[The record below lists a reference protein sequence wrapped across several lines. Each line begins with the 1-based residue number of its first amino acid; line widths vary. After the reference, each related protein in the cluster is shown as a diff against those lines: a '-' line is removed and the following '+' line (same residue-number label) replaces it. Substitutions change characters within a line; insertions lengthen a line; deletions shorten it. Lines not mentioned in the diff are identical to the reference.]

1 MMLGEYIRHLRNRL
15 NYTQKDLSVL
25 SGVKL
30 SRIVRYEQGK
40 LKSLS
45 LDEAAKIY
53 LALGGS
59 RTITSNRPKSFKEL
73 YFDVIESEKI
83 SLARLKELS
92 GLDERII
99 RDTLCQTSN
108 IKIYYEHKIAGTLGF
123 FLTEETDKW
132 ECKLIG
138 FMDSESKVEYRESL
152 EARYKNLAKFSE
164 I

>member
-1 MMLGEYIRHLRNRL
+1 MMLGKYVKHLRNRL
-15 NYTQKDLSVL
+15 KYTQKELSVL

-30 SRIVRYEQGK
+30 SRIARYEQGK
-40 LKSLS
+40 LKSIS
-45 LDEAAKIY
+45 PDENARLY

-59 RTITSNRPKSFKEL
+59 RTITNNRPKSFKEL

-83 SLARLKELS
+83 SLARLEELS
-92 GLDERII
+92 GLNERKI

-108 IKIYYEHKIAGTLGF
+108 IKIYIEHKIAGTLGF

-132 ECKLIG
+132 ESKLID
-138 FMDSESKVEYRESL
+138 FMDSKSKTEYKESL
-152 EARYKNLAKFSE
+152 ETRYEKLTRFYG